1 MAKKQKSPKG
11 KHFVSYVENS
21 EPKLRFFTKKTDVQ
35 KFVDSFTKKNPEPT
49 DGYWVDFVCY
59 DVGSFV
65 AIDPLVERQFA

>member
-11 KHFVSYVENS
+11 KHFVSYVEDS
-21 EPKLRFFTKKTDVQ
+21 SPKLKFFNKKADVQ
-35 KFVDSFTKKNPEPT
+35 KFVDAFTKKNPEPM

-65 AIDPLVERQFA
+65 AIDPLVGDQLA